1 MFVSAFVALLSSI
14 VWGTSDYLG
23 GMLARRRPAIA
34 VVGGSQP
41 FGLIAA
47 TTTALVLQRWEFN
60 SSIIRNG
67 IAAGVFGLIGLVAF
81 YTALGSGRM
90 GIVSPISSLG
100 VLIPLI
106 IALARGEQPTTLQMI
121 GIAAAVIGI
130 VLASG
135 PELSGGASPKPVLLA
150 FTAAFM
156 FGFSIY
162 FMAQGGAVNPSMT
175 TVVMRFVQVILAFT
189 AALVLRSVGGLQRR
203 DLPWLIV
210 IGSTDAL
217 ANILFT
223 FAASWGL
230 LSITS
235 VLGSLFP
242 VMTVILAWGLAKERL
257 APIQYLGV
265 AATIGGVIA
274 ITAG

>member
-1 MFVSAFVALLSSI
+1 MSSV

-41 FGLIAA
+41 FGLLAA
-47 TTTALVLQRWEFN
+47 TITALVLQRWELN
-60 SSIIRNG
+60 PSIILNG
-67 IAAGVFGLIGLVAF
+67 IAAGAFGLIGLVAF

-100 VLIPLI
+100 VLIPLM
-106 IALARGEQPTTLQMI
+106 IALARGEQPSSVQMI
-121 GIAAAVIGI
+121 GIVAAVIGI

-135 PELSGGASPKPVLLA
+135 PELSGGASARPVLLA
-150 FTAAFM
+150 LCAALM
-156 FGFSIY
+156 FGFAIY
-162 FMAQGGAVNPSMT
+162 FMAQGGVENPTMT
-175 TVVMRFVQVILAFT
+175 TVVMRFVQVSLAGIAALAFRT
-189 AALVLRSVGGLQRR
+189 VGGLRR
-203 DLPWLIV
+203 EDLPWLIA
-210 IGSTDAL
+210 IGTTDAL
-217 ANILFT
+217 ANILFA
-223 FAASWGL
+223 FASSWGL

-242 VMTVILAWGLAKERL
+242 VMTVVLAWGLAKERL
-257 APIQYLGV
+257 APVQYIGIVATLSGV
-265 AATIGGVIA
+265 LA